1 MGAKLCRGAEP
12 GASDSPTTSPSAAP
26 VEQQVIERVE
36 SGSSQGAQ
44 ADAVQ
49 AFSVSEDP
57 APAYQR
63 STLEELATEILQSES
78 KQASNVT
85 TPAQRTPSTIHGS
98 SSLHGLSSVN
108 IAISERED
116 SPPRMS
122 GKHREKQPEVESITD
137 EGGITWQRG
146 ELIGAGAFGRVY
158 MGMNQENGQLLAV
171 KQVAIQNASTP
182 KERTEEHVAA
192 LEAEV
197 AVLRNLNHP
206 NIVRYLGT
214 ERDDE
219 FLNIFLEYVPGG
231 SIASLLMKF
240 GPFSEKVIRMYTQQ
254 LLQGLEFLHRHQIM
268 HRDIKG
274 ANLLVDNNGIV
285 KLADFGASKKLADI
299 VTMDSGFKSMKGTP
313 YWMAPEV
320 IKQTGHGRPADI
332 WSVGCT
338 VIEMATGKPPWSE
351 FASQV
356 SALFHIASSQ
366 SSPPLPEFLSAEAE
380 DFLHL
385 CFNRDPKHPFIANT
399 QPFTVLS
406 ATPAPPTKPTRPAF
420 LAVSIQEGD
429 IPIPKS
435 ASGTQPTFWE
445 EPALQPAAS
454 AVSTISAPSVALQDQ
469 YRQYSHSEFQQTPP
483 AVTPA
488 APPQT
493 ELDPGSPQSIR
504 ELNSPVSSVKSED
517 NPIEEPS
524 WDNFVE
530 GEPDRSGVYANGN
543 ASDVESPPGHRAEE
557 EPPGSADSL
566 KRGRQAGSKPSLPPL
581 ADVPPADEEKLMN
594 YVRAKAADD
603 QERLMTPFRRERD
616 AAAAPEPAASAGP
629 PQQGV
634 NSSWAE
640 ASPGTLT
647 REEDWNDQMDEDNLV
662 ITSTVTTPTQHTPKL
677 GPQSTRGVG
686 RAGGVE
692 RGQRPEKRGGAAAPA
707 APVSK
712 IRREVLPARSTPEV
726 RKSPSNAA
734 QTVYGASQGGSRSR
748 TPSKAAPQGSRPI
761 TNSKRIEQ
769 SPLRRSPGGAG
780 APKPQR
786 QSSVNASR
794 SSGTPKVGPRHSADV
809 QQVDTY
815 VAREERVQVAA
826 AANIVEQQRQ
836 NKQAQW
842 EEELQKELEHQRAE
856 KRRQMAQQT
865 RDIQIVYESS
875 IRATASPTK
884 L

>member
-12 GASDSPTTSPSAAP
+12 GASDSPTT
-26 VEQQVIERVE
+26 
-36 SGSSQGAQ
+36 
-44 ADAVQ
+44 
-49 AFSVSEDP
+49 
-57 APAYQR
+57 AYQR

-385 CFNRDPKHPFIANT
+385 CFNRDPKMRPNATRLLQHPFIANT
-399 QPFTVLS
+399 ATFHSS
-406 ATPAPPTKPTRPAF
+406 ARPPPPAPPTKPTRPAF

-662 ITSTVTTPTQHTPKL
+662 ITSTV
-677 GPQSTRGVG
+677 
-686 RAGGVE
+686 
-692 RGQRPEKRGGAAAPA
+692 
-707 APVSK
+707 
-712 IRREVLPARSTPEV
+712 